1 MFFHP
6 VVFSDLV
13 KQNSWWSGKWRMHP
27 FSRNGSTMSPAKPA
41 KKLPTPFPMVSS
53 PRANS
58 LSSGVTRRP
67 AAWGECTTIIP
78 ASSPIEEQR
87 RIMIHMKGTKWKH
100 DSNKRKTRWAVS
112 KTERGKNVKNEPY
125 ILTIDSL
132 MRALWS
138 SPTGHKNWKK
148 IIKVKITQ
156 KILCKY
162 RAVTT
167 KLQCPL
173 MPKK

>member
-1 MFFHP
+1 M
-6 VVFSDLV
+6 FSDLV

-112 KTERGKNVKNEPY
+112 KTERGKTSK
-125 ILTIDSL
+125 TSL
-132 MRALWS
+132 IFW
-138 SPTGHKNWKK
+138 
-148 IIKVKITQ
+148 Q
-156 KILCKY
+156 KIRLWERY
-162 RAVTT
+162 GAHPQAIRTPLT
-167 KLQCPL
+167 DTHLKLWGG
-173 MPKK
+173 KKLSK